1 MAPHEPV
8 DNVGC
13 SIDSPPDQPSELDV
27 LHVELMLLMM
37 TDPLSTCIVV
47 RCALIIINDC
57 INFVFY
63 NSVTSP
69 LT

>member
-27 LHVELMLLMM
+27 LHVDD
-37 TDPLSTCIVV
+37 TDDGC
-47 RCALIIINDC
+47 
-57 INFVFY
+57 FVG
-63 NSVTSP
+63 
-69 LT
+69 